1 MVEWE
6 KFADYVNERML
17 DGELRY
23 DPVSNCVVYEREHF
37 RCAIPLEKF
46 GRLHTGRP
54 NLKRVGMDRP
64 HVHVT
69 SEIAAWVLE
78 TCHYADGFEWEH
90 THDGG
95 LVIFYE

>member
-1 MVEWE
+1 MSEWE
-6 KFADYVNERML
+6 KFTNYVNGHML

-37 RCAIPLEKF
+37 RYTVPLEKF
-46 GRLHTGRP
+46 GRLHTGHP

-69 SEIAAWVLE
+69 SEISRWVITTSKLSDSFDCE
-78 TCHYADGFEWEH
+78 R

-95 LVIFYE
+95 MVIFYA